1 MDEYKSI
8 NKLLKKEVKVKKN
21 KFISFINLSLFLLL
35 IFVVNL
41 VLCKTNSSYKD
52 FIYKY
57 VYSNNLSFSKYEELI
72 DKYLGE
78 IIPDNNKNKDTS
90 FVFNEKLNYNSLE
103 EIENGVIIN
112 IDKNQTINA
121 FESGVVVF
129 NGEKDGYGNTLII
142 EQIDGCEAWYI
153 GLDTSNINIYDYI
166 EKNTIIGESL
176 SDNFTMY
183 FKNDGEV
190 VDYKK
195 YIS

>member
-8 NKLLKKEVKVKKN
+8 NKLVKKEVKVKKN

-72 DKYLGE
+72 DKYLGK
-78 IIPDNNKNKDTS
+78 IVPNNNNKETS
-90 FVFNEKLNYNSLE
+90 LVFNEKLNYNSLE

-166 EKNTIIGESL
+166 EKNTIIGNSV

>member
-21 KFISFINLSLFLLL
+21 KLISLINLSLFLLL

-41 VLCKTNSSYKD
+41 VLCKTNSTYKD

-72 DKYLGE
+72 DKYLGK
-78 IIPDNNKNKDTS
+78 IVPNNNNKETS
-90 FVFNEKLNYNSLE
+90 LVFNEKLNYNSLE

-166 EKNTIIGESL
+166 EKNTIIGNSV